1 MNKYEYANEN
11 LKKLFTVVM
20 NELQAEVESWECD
33 DVTALCVTSTLRSVQ
48 CKVESAFNSIQSNIL
63 KAEHDELED
72 MINQFYGQVMA
83 ACGKDGE

>member
-11 LKKLFTVVM
+11 LKKLFTIVM
-20 NELQAEVESWECD
+20 DELQEEIESWGSDE
-33 DVTALCVTSTLRSVQ
+33 VTSICIKSSLRSIQ

>member
-1 MNKYEYANEN
+1 MNKYDYANEN
-11 LKKLFTVVM
+11 LKKLFTIVM
-20 NELQAEVESWECD
+20 NELQDEIESWGSDE
-33 DVTALCVTSTLRSVQ
+33 VTSICIKSSLRSIQ

-72 MINQFYGQVMA
+72 MINQFYGQVMT

>member
-11 LKKLFTVVM
+11 LKKLFTIVM
-20 NELQAEVESWECD
+20 NTLQEEVEEWED
-33 DVTALCVTSTLRSVQ
+33 MNWTGVSSSLRSVQ

-72 MINQFYGQVMA
+72 MIQQFYGQVVEKL
-83 ACGKDGE
+83 GKDGE

>member
-11 LKKLFTVVM
+11 LKTLFTIVM
-20 NELQAEVESWECD
+20 DVLQEEVEDWD
-33 DVTALCVTSTLRSVQ
+33 NANWKCVSSSLRSVQ

-72 MINQFYGQVMA
+72 MIQQFYGQVMA

>member
-11 LKKLFTVVM
+11 LKKLFKIVM
-20 NELQAEVESWECD
+20 DELQEEVESWDCD

-72 MINQFYGQVMA
+72 MINQFYGQVMDHL
-83 ACGKDGE
+83 GKDGE

>member
-11 LKKLFTVVM
+11 LKKLFTIVM
-20 NELQAEVESWECD
+20 NELQEEVESWDCD
-33 DVTALCVTSTLRSVQ
+33 EVTSVCVTSTLRSVQ
-48 CKVESAFNSIQSNIL
+48 CKIESAFNSIQSNIL

>member
-11 LKKLFTVVM
+11 LKKLFTIVM
-20 NELQAEVESWECD
+20 DELQEEVEGWESD
-33 DVTALCVTSTLRSVQ
+33 RVTSICVKATLRSIQ

-72 MINQFYGQVMA
+72 MINQFYGQVMD

>member
-11 LKKLFTVVM
+11 LKKLFTIVM
-20 NELQAEVESWECD
+20 NELQEEVECWDSD
-33 DVTALCVTSTLRSVQ
+33 DVTCMCIKSSLRSVQ

-63 KAEHDELED
+63 RAEHDELED
-72 MINQFYGQVMA
+72 MIQQFYGQVMT

>member
-1 MNKYEYANEN
+1 MNKYDYANEN
-11 LKKLFTVVM
+11 LKKLFTIVM
-20 NELQAEVESWECD
+20 NELQDEIESWGSDE
-33 DVTALCVTSTLRSVQ
+33 VTSICIKSSLRSIQ

-83 ACGKDGE
+83 TCGKDGE

>member
-11 LKKLFTVVM
+11 LKKLFTIVM
-20 NELQAEVESWECD
+20 NELQDEIESWGSDE
-33 DVTALCVTSTLRSVQ
+33 VTSICIKSSLRSIQ

>member
-1 MNKYEYANEN
+1 MNKYDYANEN
-11 LKKLFTVVM
+11 LKKLFTIVM
-20 NELQAEVESWECD
+20 DELQEEVERWD
-33 DVTALCVTSTLRSVQ
+33 DKDLKCACVSSTLRSVQ

-72 MINQFYGQVMA
+72 MIQQFYGQVME

>member
-11 LKKLFTVVM
+11 LKKLFTIVM
-20 NELQAEVESWECD
+20 DTLQEEAEDWD
-33 DVTALCVTSTLRSVQ
+33 NMNWTSVSSSLRSVQ

-72 MINQFYGQVMA
+72 MINQFYGSVMA

>member
-11 LKKLFTVVM
+11 LKKLFTIVM
-20 NELQAEVESWECD
+20 NELQEEVESWGSDE
-33 DVTALCVTSTLRSVQ
+33 VTSICIKSSLRSIQ

>member
-11 LKKLFTVVM
+11 LKKLFTIVM
-20 NELQAEVESWECD
+20 DELQEKVAEWYFD
-33 DVTALCVTSTLRSVQ
+33 DEVKADFRSVQ

-72 MINQFYGQVMA
+72 MIQQFYGQVMT

>member
-11 LKKLFTVVM
+11 LKKLFKIVM
-20 NELQAEVESWECD
+20 DELQEEVESWDCD
-33 DVTALCVTSTLRSVQ
+33 EVTSLCVTSTLRSVQ